1 MVKPVIRFRIDFAV
15 NSWVGPGKIE
25 LLEAIRGCG
34 SLTRAARK
42 LGMSY
47 RRAWLLIENLNSCFR
62 EPVTLATTGGKGGG
76 GVTLTAFG
84 ESLIESYRQ
93 LELDIASAAARRL
106 PAIARAVAPQTR
118 SNAIAAPRPLA
129 KH

>member
-1 MVKPVIRFRIDFAV
+1 MVTPVIRFRIDFAM

-34 SLTRAARK
+34 SLTRAARS
-42 LGMSY
+42 LDMSY
-47 RRAWLLIENLNSCFR
+47 RRAWLLLDNLNSCFQ

-76 GVTLTAFG
+76 GVTVTTFG
-84 ESLIESYRQ
+84 ESLIASYRE

-106 PAIARAVAPQTR
+106 PAIARAVAPKSR
-118 SNAIAAPRPLA
+118 SSAIAGPRPLV